1 MIGGFKD
8 EEARRIFSR
17 NKSRR
22 YSSLT
27 RVILRKLLQ
36 IEAVSSLE
44 QLQAPPGN
52 RLELLRGDRAGKH
65 SIRINDQFRICFV
78 WRDGYACDLE
88 ITDYH

>member
-8 EEARRIFSR
+8 EEARRIFLR
-17 NKSRR
+17 EQSRR
-22 YSSLT
+22 YSSLS
-27 RVILRKLLQ
+27 RIILRKLLQ

-52 RLELLRGDRAGKH
+52 RLELLRGDRAGQH
-65 SIRINDQFRICFV
+65 SIRVNDQFRICFL
-78 WRDGYACDLE
+78 WKEGYAYDLE

>member
-17 NKSRR
+17 GKSRR
-22 YSSLT
+22 YSSLSRT
-27 RVILRKLLQ
+27 IFRKLLQ

-52 RLELLRGDRAGKH
+52 RLELLRGDRAGQH
-65 SIRINDQFRICFV
+65 GIRINDQFRICFV
-78 WRDGYACDLE
+78 WRNGHAYDLE